1 MDHDFHVHFYIYLE
15 CKNVQKL
22 LAPRWLRGLGK
33 VAVMKVHI
41 FASGNLCVF
50 YALSSR
56 SPLLYGVIGCLF
68 GSYS

>member
-1 MDHDFHVHFYIYLE
+1 MDHDFHVHVHFYIYLE
-15 CKNVQKL
+15 CKNMQKL
-22 LAPRWLRGLGK
+22 IAPRGLGK
-33 VAVMKVHI
+33 VAVLKVHI